1 MTLGARDVLILLLI
15 VCGWAFNVIAM
26 KFGLMELP
34 PMFMLSLRFLLVAL
48 LLVPFHPVTRQQL
61 PWLVLLAFTFGFIH
75 FGLMVLGMRSTDAG
89 STAVLIQ
96 MGTPFAMILAA
107 VWLKEALTLRRVL
120 GVMLALAGVI
130 VLAGSPSL
138 ASWRGILLLLIS
150 ASGWAVTTMLV
161 KLAPPIKPMA
171 MTGWLSLF
179 ALPMVALASSILETN
194 QLSLLLTAGWR
205 GWLGVIYSA
214 LGSSLLAYS
223 LWYGLLKRYPASQL
237 LPWSLLSPALA
248 MMMGAWVFGE
258 QLDRAKLYGAA
269 LIVGG
274 ILFAILPL
282 TAFRVRLSDKQRI

>member
-1 MTLGARDVLILLLI
+1 MAPGARDVLILLLI
-15 VCGWAFNVIAM
+15 VSGWAFNVIAM

-34 PMFMLSLRFLLVAL
+34 PLFMLSLRFLLVAL

-96 MGTPFAMILAA
+96 MGTPFAMLLAA
-107 VWLKEALTLRRVL
+107 AWLKETLTLRRIL
-120 GVMLALAGVI
+120 GVLLALAGVI
-130 VLAGSPSL
+130 VLAGSPAL
-138 ASWRGILLLLIS
+138 ASWRGVFLLLIS
-150 ASGWAVTTMLV
+150 ACGWAVTTMLV

-179 ALPMVALASSILETN
+179 ALPMVALASAVLETH
-194 QLSLLLTAGWR
+194 QLSLLLSAGWR

-248 MMMGAWVFGE
+248 MLMGALVFCE
-258 QLDRAKLYGAA
+258 PLDHAKLCGAA

-274 ILFAILPL
+274 ILFAILPTRML
-282 TAFRVRLSDKQRI
+282 RVRLSDKQQV